1 MNIQNDENRK
11 ALPKFL
17 KRILIAGLIGGVLGG
32 LSALVGF
39 WWRSV
44 DTEYIISQILYIVA
58 FWGMP
63 LCALVILGAGFYQYN
78 RKIIKLNKDICEE

>member
-17 KRILIAGLIGGVLGG
+17 KLILIAGLIGGVLGV
-32 LSALVGF
+32 LSALAGF

-44 DTEYIISQILYIVA
+44 DAEYIMSKILYITA
-58 FWGMP
+58 LWGMP
-63 LCALVILGAGFYQYN
+63 LCAAIFLGAGFYQ
-78 RKIIKLNKDICEE
+78 

>member
-1 MNIQNDENRK
+1 MMNIQNDENRK

-44 DTEYIISQILYIVA
+44 DTEYIISQIL
-58 FWGMP
+58 
-63 LCALVILGAGFYQYN
+63 
-78 RKIIKLNKDICEE
+78 